1 MTKTRFQNFLIANQG
16 KKVSVIILLCLIIF
30 LVYLYNSIPP
40 VLSWGNGSNYKN
52 YSVRSTVNVT
62 NAYPEIINITCNS
75 GASIT
80 LTAGSTKTVSC
91 LVQIRDYNGGNTINY
106 VNGTFYYYLNQ
117 SSDPDDNN
125 THYTNATCINET
137 PNGYYVNWTCAF
149 DVWYYANNGSWRI
162 NSTVNDSF
170 GAKDNDYNNATISAL
185 LALNVTDLIDFGQ
198 LAVTQTS
205 LSIQANVTNFG
216 NRPINVTVY
225 GFGGNDSVAGAGLAM
240 NCTVRNIS
248 ISNERYDINASA
260 NYDLMTSLT
269 GSPIMIPGIKIEKQ
283 TLPDVYAF
291 NSTYWRLHVNITTNP
306 FGVCNGTVVFSA
318 ESP

>member
-205 LSIQANVTNFG
+205 SPIQANVTNFG

-240 NCTVRNIS
+240 NCSVRNIS

-291 NSTYWRLHVNITTNP
+291 NSTYWMLHVNITTNP